1 MRFLGVDPG
10 SHITGYGIIES
21 EPRLCIVEYGCIRL
35 AAKTPLPKRLA
46 EIYDR
51 LTGIIL
57 SNQIGTVCVEEA
69 FFAENA
75 KTALV
80 LGHARGVIL
89 LAAQNTKAEIHEYS
103 PREIKKSVTGN
114 GAASKEQVQW
124 MIQKILGADRP
135 IEPIDAS
142 DALAV
147 ALCHANRSH
156 ARFA

>member
-1 MRFLGVDPG
+1 MRLLGVDPG
-10 SHITGYGIIES
+10 SHVTGYGIIES

-35 AAKTPLPKRLA
+35 GAKTPFPKRLA

-51 LTGIIL
+51 LSGIIL
-57 SNQIGTVCVEEA
+57 TNQIRTVCVEEA

-89 LAAQNTKAEIHEYS
+89 LAAQNAKAEIHEYS

-124 MIQKILGADRP
+124 MIQKILGANKP
-135 IEPIDAS
+135 IEPLDAS